1 MQISIDCI
9 ENWDTTLSK
18 STENA
23 IKNEYDDRRTK
34 TTFLARSINP

>member
-9 ENWDTTLSK
+9 ENWDTTLR

-23 IKNEYDDRRTK
+23 IKDEYDDRHTK